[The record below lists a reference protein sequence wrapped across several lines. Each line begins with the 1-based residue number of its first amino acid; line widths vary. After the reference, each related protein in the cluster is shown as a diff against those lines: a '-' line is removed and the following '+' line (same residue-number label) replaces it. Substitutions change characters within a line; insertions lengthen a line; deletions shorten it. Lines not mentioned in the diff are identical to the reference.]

1 MTCKGYKNTKEN
13 KISKNTGLIIR
24 AKNILNKDSLTNLQY
39 SYYHCYLNYSNMT
52 WGSTYKTKLDKIQ
65 LEQKRLIRLLF
76 TENRFTRTKPLR

>member
-1 MTCKGYKNTKEN
+1 
-13 KISKNTGLIIR
+13 
-24 AKNILNKDSLTNLQY
+24 
-39 SYYHCYLNYSNMT
+39 MT